1 MNYAVY
7 NIALDIHKT
16 GSQVA
21 LSMIR
26 GENKR
31 KIVISLMENGRPY
44 KIADG
49 CKAVFTATKPD
60 GKFICNDCEID
71 IKNNQIIYY
80 VTSQTTA
87 AMGEVKCQL
96 KLIGVDG
103 GLLFSPTFSL
113 IVANT
118 LYSEQPILASSEEF
132 NALTKYLADMQ
143 QKFTSPPYAIICEG
157 AGENITLDDSAD
169 AIFKG
174 FKIYGKST
182 QNGTPTPEA
191 PIDIVSVGDDGT
203 ILSEIYGRNLIPYP
217 YRDASIKTINGMTF
231 EVQNDGGIK
240 VSGTPTANSPFDLY
254 KGKLLYNGN
263 ITVSLSG
270 TATNVQIE
278 LILFDSSNTNIAYFS
293 TEAKTTTINTL
304 DYPKAKAMQISIKR
318 SLDNVAAS
326 GIAYVQCEIGKQTS
340 SWLPY
345 LEKQS
350 ISLGILLKAI
360 PVTDSSLAT
369 YTDSNGQM
377 WCADEIDLERGVR
390 VQRVSEYIAPG
401 FFSTGTPNLYFASLD
416 KTRNV
421 INTKV
426 ISTHFEWA
434 VSGAL
439 ASTPIGKMIVRDRTD
454 LSGPVVYCASN
465 IATLDGF
472 NAWIKENN
480 VGFLSIL
487 ATPIETPLS
496 PEIISQ
502 YKELHTNLPNTTI
515 LNDENAFMEIEY
527 IAEPKTYIKKN
538 SGSIPKVATVKLEPS
553 KWNGSKSPYSQV
565 VNISGIPADYTGT
578 VRLTPEQAENFRGK
592 DVAFMVGNK
601 NGIITVYCIGQKL
614 TGYYDVE
621 IKFEKEERI

>member
-60 GKFICNDCEID
+60 GKFIYNDCEID

-113 IVANT
+113 IIANT

-132 NALTKYLADMQ
+132 NALTKYLADVQ
-143 QKFTSPPYAIICEG
+143 QKFTSPPYVIICEG

-191 PIDIVSVGDDGT
+191 PIDIVSVGDDGNVCVN
-203 ILSEIYGRNLIPYP
+203 INGANLVKT
-217 YRDASIKTINGMTF
+217 KTIIEQNAKYSSILFVEANLKPNMQYTISFKGSVGNKYYLNEFLFSYKSVT
-231 EVQNDGGIK
+231 VQEGVTTVTVTTTNNFDNLSDIY
-240 VSGTPTANSPFDLY
+240 VSGKGWIIFKNDMEQTKPNVFDELM
-254 KGKLLYNGN
+254 LN
-263 ITVSLSG
+263 IGSVSLPYQPYSE
-270 TATNVQIE
+270 QIV
-278 LILFDSSNTNIAYFS
+278 AFS
-293 TEAKTTTINTL
+293 PA
-304 DYPKAKAMQISIKR
+304 
-318 SLDNVAAS
+318 
-326 GIAYVQCEIGKQTS
+326 
-340 SWLPY
+340 
-345 LEKQS
+345 
-350 ISLGILLKAI
+350 LKAV

-369 YTDSNGQM
+369 YTDSSGRM
-377 WCADEIDLERGVR
+377 WCADEIDLERGVH
-390 VQRVSEYIAPG
+390 VQRVKKKKVESALNWNYSE
-401 FFSTGTPNLYFASLD
+401 STYRFISLD
-416 KTRNV
+416 VDFNKKSALNAAEVLCSHFKANQNNVLDDLEVTFVNDTTNGFAYRYDALNGDVEAWKT
-421 INTKV
+421 
-426 ISTHFEWA
+426 F
-434 VSGAL
+434 L
-439 ASTPIGKMIVRDRTD
+439 
-454 LSGPVVYCASN
+454 
-465 IATLDGF
+465 
-472 NAWIKENN
+472 KENE
-480 VGFLSIL
+480 VYIIGIL

-527 IAEPKTYIKKN
+527 IADPKSYIKKN
-538 SGSIPKVATVKLEPS
+538 SGSIAKVSTVTLAAS
-553 KWNGSKSPYSQV
+553 KWVGSKSPYSQV

-578 VRLTPEQAENFRGK
+578 VRLTPEQAEAFRGK

-614 TGYYDVE
+614 TGTYDVE